1 MRKIYYVSE
10 SIRFTMG
17 FGFLSTL
24 MAIGL
29 VLLTILT
36 FLQEHNGMGVAE
48 YIQKNLV
55 LLVLSGIVIGF
66 FLFCAISNFLAGA
79 GKYRID
85 SEGLQYK
92 NGSTHRVIRWQ
103 EIQRIETDGFG
114 TLMIHAPD
122 KRFMFSLLAVQQYHG
137 FDESFQL
144 NYQSILESFAE
155 VLRFSGMLKK
165 KEISPYAEEVT
176 DFILEKLEQLR
187 IELEYNTTCGFKWN
201 KNVKAT
207 YEKFE

>member
-17 FGFLSTL
+17 GGFLFTL

-36 FLQEHNGMGVAE
+36 FLHEHNGMGVAE

-55 LLVLSGIVIGF
+55 LLVFSGIVIGF
-66 FLFCAISNFLAGA
+66 FLFCAIYCFLTGA

-92 NGSTHRVIRWQ
+92 NGSTHRVI
-103 EIQRIETDGFG
+103 
-114 TLMIHAPD
+114 
-122 KRFMFSLLAVQQYHG
+122 K
-137 FDESFQL
+137 
-144 NYQSILESFAE
+144 
-155 VLRFSGMLKK
+155 
-165 KEISPYAEEVT
+165 
-176 DFILEKLEQLR
+176 
-187 IELEYNTTCGFKWN
+187 
-201 KNVKAT
+201 
-207 YEKFE
+207 

>member
-24 MAIGL
+24 MVIGL

-85 SEGLQYK
+85 ETAETL
-92 NGSTHRVIRWQ
+92 
-103 EIQRIETDGFG
+103 IE
-114 TLMIHAPD
+114 
-122 KRFMFSLLAVQQYHG
+122 V
-137 FDESFQL
+137 
-144 NYQSILESFAE
+144 
-155 VLRFSGMLKK
+155 
-165 KEISPYAEEVT
+165 
-176 DFILEKLEQLR
+176 
-187 IELEYNTTCGFKWN
+187 
-201 KNVKAT
+201 
-207 YEKFE
+207 